1 MKLIR
6 LHIPLHNLPPPLPQR
21 LSRHLFLLLLL
32 SLLPLLSAC
41 NIVDT
46 PEPGP
51 DGVTSATEK
60 RYQELEIRE
69 YEGMRLDPSIG
80 PRDNSISGIQQVDI
94 ESYEL
99 TVTGLI
105 DTPLTYTY
113 DEVLALTAY
122 ERLIT
127 LHCVEGW
134 DATVLWE
141 GVRLADLIEPA
152 GVQPEAVTVIFHC
165 VDNYTT
171 SMPLETILERDMLLA
186 YNSNGIQLPAA
197 LGYPFIVIAED
208 KLGYKWARWVNE
220 IELSEDANYAGYWES
235 RGYDNDPD
243 LREKSTTP

>member
-1 MKLIR
+1 MTVKS
-6 LHIPLHNLPPPLPQR
+6 LHR
-21 LSRHLFLLLLL
+21 SLLLLL
-32 SLLPLLSAC
+32 ILTFLPLLTAC
-41 NIVDT
+41 DINDG

-80 PRDNSISGIQQVDI
+80 PRDNSISGIQQVNIDN
-94 ESYEL
+94 YEL
-99 TVTGLI
+99 TVTGLV

-113 DEVLALTAY
+113 DEVLDLTAY

-141 GVRLADLIEPA
+141 GARLADLIESA
-152 GVQPEAVTVIFHC
+152 GVQPKAVTVIFHC

-186 YNSNGIQLPAA
+186 YKSNGIQLPAA

-208 KLGYKWARWVNE
+208 KLGFEPPMTQVT
-220 IELSEDANYAGYWES
+220 GF
-235 RGYDNDPD
+235 
-243 LREKSTTP
+243 LRTPF

>member
-1 MKLIR
+1 MKLS
-6 LHIPLHNLPPPLPQR
+6 PLHNPPRHPAHPRLLP
-21 LSRHLFLLLLL
+21 RHRFLLLLV
-32 SLLPLLSAC
+32 SLLLLLAAC
-41 NIVDT
+41 SSIGG
-46 PEPGP
+46 PEPPGP

-60 RYQELEIRE
+60 RYQELEIRD

-80 PRDNSISGIQQVDI
+80 PRDNSISGIQQVNI

-99 TVTGLI
+99 NVTGLI

-113 DEVLALTAY
+113 DEVLALTPY

-141 GVRLADLIEPA
+141 GVRLADLIEPSS
-152 GVQPEAVTVIFHC
+152 VQPEAVTVIFHC

-186 YNSNGIQLPAA
+186 YKSNGLQLPAA

-220 IELSEDANYAGYWES
+220 IELSEDADYKGYWES

>member
-1 MKLIR
+1 MTVK
-6 LHIPLHNLPPPLPQR
+6 PLHR
-21 LSRHLFLLLLL
+21 SLLLLL
-32 SLLPLLSAC
+32 ILPLLPLFTAC
-41 NIVDT
+41 DINNG
-46 PEPGP
+46 PEPSP
-51 DGVTSATEK
+51 DGVTNATEK

-80 PRDNSISGIQQVDI
+80 PRDNSISGIQRVNIDN
-94 ESYEL
+94 YEL
-99 TVTGLI
+99 TVTGLV

-113 DEVLALTAY
+113 DEALSLTAY

-141 GVRLADLIEPA
+141 GVRLADLIDPA

-171 SMPLETILERDMLLA
+171 AMPLETILERDMLLA
-186 YNSNGIQLPAA
+186 YKSNGVQLPAA

-220 IELSEDANYAGYWES
+220 IELSDNADYLGYWES